1 MVGTYVQ
8 AEGMEGNRM
17 VEVGEIASKNQE
29 SPREVEEQKIPQ
41 EVEEREIPQAGEEQ
55 GTLAEGE
62 AKTQQDNLAV
72 EGSLGA
78 GERDSPG
85 EAVAIEHEVERE
97 VVEVVGEREGPY

>member
-1 MVGTYVQ
+1 
-8 AEGMEGNRM
+8 M
-17 VEVGEIASKNQE
+17 VEVGEIASKNPE